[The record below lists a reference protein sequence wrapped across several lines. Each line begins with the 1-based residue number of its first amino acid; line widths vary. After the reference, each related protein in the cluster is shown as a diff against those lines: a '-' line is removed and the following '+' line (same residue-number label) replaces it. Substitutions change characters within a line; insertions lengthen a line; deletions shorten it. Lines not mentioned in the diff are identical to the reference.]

1 MPRTIT
7 TTIWKTNIAPVNL
20 SIMASTAVSFGSGI
34 PLLMPSLVSLPGKI
48 EYVEVTNPAIAATDH
63 NNIMATHGVQKL
75 FQATHSNFQLLLRL
89 HPMLNNPKVLQ
100 ILKLSL

>member
-1 MPRTIT
+1 
-7 TTIWKTNIAPVNL
+7 
-20 SIMASTAVSFGSGI
+20 
-34 PLLMPSLVSLPGKI
+34 MPSLVSLPGKI